1 MFGPAVN
8 PSSDIDTSST
18 TLLIA
23 SLQRGFGAAIRCR
36 HEMVVLA
43 PAPAQPSMLVQR
55 ARGSLRA
62 TRISCEIQ
70 SGPGSPDQTERDAD
84 MVLFLHP
91 RPRTVA
97 SAGRA
102 ARALAPRCPG
112 RRDRPPQSWPQ
123 LGWPRAH
130 VRRCADSGAERG
142 SIDTLYL
149 VGLCRRPSGGGSG
162 MVCGSVVRRP
172 PKPAEAAAGPDSPCT
187 VRGGP
192 RSEAKGGV

>member
-8 PSSDIDTSST
+8 PSSDSDTSST

-23 SLQRGFGAAIRCR
+23 SLQRGFGAAVRCR

-142 SIDTLYL
+142 SIDTLCL
-149 VGLCRRPSGGGSG
+149 VGLCRRRSGGWSG
-162 MVCGSVVRRP
+162 MVCGLVVSRP
-172 PKPAEAAAGPDSPCT
+172 PKPVEAAAGSDSPWT